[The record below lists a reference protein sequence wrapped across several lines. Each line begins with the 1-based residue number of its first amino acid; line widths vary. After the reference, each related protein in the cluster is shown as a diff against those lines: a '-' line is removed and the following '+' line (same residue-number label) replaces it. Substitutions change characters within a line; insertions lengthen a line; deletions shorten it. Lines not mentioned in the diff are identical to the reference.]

1 MPTIRIQ
8 HVVPDFNRWKDAFDR
23 DPMDR
28 KGSGVTQYRV
38 YRSVNEPNLVM
49 IDLDL
54 ETLSQSRALLERL
67 EVLWAGPGGAVM
79 QNAQAFIVENVESK
93 SV

>member
-67 EVLWAGPGGAVM
+67 EALWAGPGGAVM